1 MLDENVLSILN
12 DIADAIKEAGL
23 DPYEQLYGYATT
35 GNELYITRHRGARDY
50 ILKINVIVI
59 VEYLEY
65 KKAHKRELKGQ
76 KRVRER
82 H

>member
-35 GNELYITRHRGARDY
+35 GNELYITRHRGARDL
-50 ILKINVIVI
+50 ILKMNVFDI

-65 KKAHKRELKGQ
+65 KNSI
-76 KRVRER
+76 
-82 H
+82 

>member
-12 DIADAIKEAGL
+12 DIADSIKETGL

-50 ILKINVIVI
+50 ILKMNVFDI

-65 KKAHKRELKGQ
+65 KNSI
-76 KRVRER
+76 
-82 H
+82 

>member
-12 DIADAIKEAGL
+12 DIADSIKETGL

-35 GNELYITRHRGARDY
+35 GNELYITRHRGARDL
-50 ILKINVIVI
+50 ILKMNVFDI

-65 KKAHKRELKGQ
+65 KNGI
-76 KRVRER
+76 
-82 H
+82 

>member
-12 DIADAIKEAGL
+12 DIADSIKETGL

-35 GNELYITRHRGARDY
+35 GNELYITRHRGARDL
-50 ILKINVIVI
+50 ILKMNVFDS

-65 KKAHKRELKGQ
+65 KNSI
-76 KRVRER
+76 
-82 H
+82 

>member
-12 DIADAIKEAGL
+12 DIADSIKETGL

-35 GNELYITRHRGARDY
+35 GNELYITRHRGARDL
-50 ILKINVIVI
+50 ILKMNVFDI

-65 KKAHKRELKGQ
+65 KNSI
-76 KRVRER
+76 
-82 H
+82 

>member
-12 DIADAIKEAGL
+12 DIADSIKETGL

-35 GNELYITRHRGARDY
+35 GNELYITRHREARDL
-50 ILKINVIVI
+50 ILKMNVFDI

-65 KKAHKRELKGQ
+65 KNSI
-76 KRVRER
+76 
-82 H
+82 